1 MKMRRACGFT
11 YIGLMVMIA
20 IIGITSSVVG
30 MSLKTASRIE
40 KEKELIWVGHQ
51 YRNAIR
57 SYYIYHMQRFQQTSA
72 HAGVSLSGGTVYPQ
86 FYPTSIDDLLK
97 DPSAPGTLR
106 HLRKKYI
113 DPMTGKDDWVLV
125 AVGSTGQSGSQSVS
139 GQAFWGVRS
148 NSDHETLK
156 RDNFELVDFRFKGKT
171 KYSEWEFS
179 YNPQE
184 DPSVAGAAA
193 VQQPTLQ
200 TGTSSP
206 TPTPTPTE
214 QPSLGQ

>member
-1 MKMRRACGFT
+1 MRRAGGFT

-20 IIGITSSVVG
+20 IIGITTSVVG
-30 MSLKTASRIE
+30 MSLRTAERIE
-40 KEKELIWVGHQ
+40 KEKELLWIGHQ

-57 SYYIYHMQRFQQTSA
+57 SYYIYHMQRFQQTTA
-72 HAGVSLSGGTVYPQ
+72 HAGVSISGQTVYPQ

-125 AVGSTGQSGSQSVS
+125 AVGSANQTGDSQAMS

-148 NSDHETLK
+148 NSDHETIK
-156 RDNFELVDFRFKGKT
+156 RDNFLLEDFRFKGKT
-171 KYSEWEFS
+171 KYSEWEFT

-184 DPSVAGAAA
+184 DPAVAGAAA
-193 VQQPTLQ
+193 VQTQPALQ
-200 TGTSSP
+200 TPST

-214 QPSLGQ
+214 PPPGQ